1 MTTTQDI
8 SMEFIHA
15 LADTLLDLTCDNHKI
30 NALVA
35 LIYRESEPRKRQEE
49 KQC

>member
-15 LADTLLDLTCDNHKI
+15 LADALMDLTCDDPKI
-30 NALVA
+30 NALVT
-35 LIYRESEPRKRQEE
+35 LIYRESEPRKQEE
-49 KQC
+49 RKQ